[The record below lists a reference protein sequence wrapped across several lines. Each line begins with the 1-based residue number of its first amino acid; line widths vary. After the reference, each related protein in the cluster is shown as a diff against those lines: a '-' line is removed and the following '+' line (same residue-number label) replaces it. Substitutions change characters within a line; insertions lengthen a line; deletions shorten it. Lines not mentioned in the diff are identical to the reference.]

1 MLFAIFT
8 FELTYISGVFGT
20 VNEDL
25 KLKDI
30 REFNTQFEAYAN
42 KEIGYANI
50 GDTNIKN
57 TISMQE
63 FASIY
68 NLVQDW
74 NNTYPSDKIDVTI
87 EVVGTMPPNTIK
99 NGKLHPDYKN
109 NLEKL
114 FTNLDQNGGLENYY
128 FEFIIT
134 HDNYNEER
142 KNKYFKLHNA
152 KIIIKCCKI
161 KYKVI

>member
-20 VNEDL
+20 VNEDV

-30 REFNTQFEAYAN
+30 REFNAQFEAYAN
-42 KEIGYANI
+42 KQRGYVEN
-50 GDTNIKN
+50 KEN

-74 NNTYPSDKIDVTI
+74 NNTYPSDKIVVTI
-87 EVVGTMPPNTIK
+87 DVVGTIPPNTIK
-99 NGKLHPDYKN
+99 DGKLNSKYQD
-109 NLEKL
+109 NLESL
-114 FTNLDQNGGLENYY
+114 FTELNKNGGLENYY
-128 FEFIIT
+128 FEFKIT
-134 HDNYNEER
+134 HNNYNNER
-142 KNKYFKLHNA
+142 KNK
-152 KIIIKCCKI
+152 
-161 KYKVI
+161 